1 AARPGSG
8 AEFVDDGAPGHQR
21 PRQHRVRD
29 GRPRVAVGCWRERR
43 VAGDDVG
50 LAVVEEECALRFA
63 EPSVSQQS
71 STIPTFACPY
81 TGRCGTRARRIVV
94 ARKRSWSPSASVRR
108 YSGASRK
115 HFVPA
120 GIQLIASR
128 SRGVADEERTV
139 SVVDASPGQ
148 PPVLVLMGVSGCGKS
163 TVAGLLA
170 GLLGWDFE
178 EGDDLHP
185 AANVDKMASGH
196 QLDDEDR
203 WPWLAKVA
211 QWIGEHTDA
220 GRPGIITCSA
230 LKKSYRDVLR
240 GERVVFVYLAGTRE
254 QIGRRVAAPHG
265 PYSPAPLLASRFDA
279 LGPPTPEENSITV
292 EIGASAS
299 VETDAIMSRLG
310 LISKASTQAGK

>member
-1 AARPGSG
+1 MKA
-8 AEFVDDGAPGHQR
+8 
-21 PRQHRVRD
+21 
-29 GRPRVAVGCWRERR
+29 
-43 VAGDDVG
+43 
-50 LAVVEEECALRFA
+50 
-63 EPSVSQQS
+63 
-71 STIPTFACPY
+71 
-81 TGRCGTRARRIVV
+81 
-94 ARKRSWSPSASVRR
+94 
-108 YSGASRK
+108 
-115 HFVPA
+115 
-120 GIQLIASR
+120 
-128 SRGVADEERTV
+128 RTV
-139 SVVDASPGQ
+139 SMVNASPGQ

-170 GLLGWDFE
+170 GLLEWDFE

-211 QWIGEHTDA
+211 EWIGEHADA
-220 GRPGIITCSA
+220 GRAGIITCSA

-254 QIGRRVAAPHG
+254 QIARRLAARHG
-265 PYSPAPLLASRFDA
+265 HYMPASLLDSQFDA
-279 LGPPTPEENSITV
+279 LEPPTPEENSITV

-310 LISKASTQAGK
+310 LIPRLRLRRESSR